1 MLALRF
7 APLNTSLFQKKV
19 TPTTDLSPDRG
30 VKGNASVWMFCECP
44 KRIFVREQVHEK
56 RLFAA
61 TGADHGDMPMIS
73 ILANNVAGV
82 FI

>member
-1 MLALRF
+1 VAFTADFSPNGRVERN
-7 APLNTSLFQKKV
+7 AP
-19 TPTTDLSPDRG
+19 
-30 VKGNASVWMFCECP
+30 VWMFCECP

-73 ILANNVAGV
+73 ILSNNVAGV